1 MIKPMLASRRE
12 AMKFSDDWIFE
23 IKYDGFRA
31 ILTYDGSNTTLQSR
45 RGHDMS
51 QSYPEI
57 TEAKFDYPVV
67 LDGELIASSSKH
79 GDSRLAYIQAR
90 NNVTAPRKIDLLTKQ
105 FPVTFVVFDILRI
118 GKDRRLAHKPL
129 MTRKAHLNDL
139 IIDSKHII
147 VSDYY
152 QYSEYDVLWAF
163 VQTQKLE
170 GLVAK
175 RKESVYVEGTRSPAW
190 VKIKW

>member
-12 AMKFSDDWIFE
+12 GLKFSDDWIFE

-31 ILTYDGSNTTLQSR
+31 ILTYDGSKTTLQSR
-45 RGHDMS
+45 RGHDLTE
-51 QSYPEI
+51 SYPEI
-57 TEAKFDYPVV
+57 ADTKFAHPVA
-67 LDGELIASSSKH
+67 LDGELIASSEKH
-79 GDSRLAYIQAR
+79 GDTRLSYIQAR
-90 NNVTAPRKIDLLTKQ
+90 NNVTSPRKIEVLSKQ
-105 FPVTFVVFDILRI
+105 FPVTYVVFDILKV
-118 GKDRRLAHKPL
+118 GDRRVSHKPL
-129 MTRKAHLNDL
+129 LTRKQYLRDL
-139 IIDSKHII
+139 DIENENIK
-147 VSDYY
+147 VTDYY
-152 QYSEYDVLWAF
+152 QYSDYPVIWAF

>member
-12 AMKFSDDWIFE
+12 AMTFSDDWIFE

-31 ILTYDGSNTTLQSR
+31 ILTFDGSNTTLQSR

-51 QSYPEI
+51 PSYPEI
-57 TEAKFDYPVV
+57 TEAKFETPVV

-90 NNVTAPRKIDLLTKQ
+90 NNVTKPRKIELLTKQ
-105 FPVTFVVFDILRI
+105 FPVTFVVFDILSV
-118 GKDRRLAHKPL
+118 GDKRLAHKQL
-129 MTRKAHLNDL
+129 MTRKAYLKELSIASDN
-139 IIDSKHII
+139 IV
-147 VSDYY
+147 VSDYFN
-152 QYSEYDVLWAF
+152 YSEYDTVWDF

-175 RKESVYVEGTRSPAW
+175 RKESIYVEGTRSPAW
-190 VKIKW
+190 VKMKW